1 MKYPMLL
8 INPSIKSNDKLR
20 TEFNAKICLHKK
32 INQVQVPKTFPIMV
46 VLVVLGQEDDNGHH
60 MTKYIVC

>member
-32 INQVQVPKTFPIMV
+32 IDQGQAQNTF
-46 VLVVLGQEDDNGHH
+46 LRTLVLGQEDYRHH
-60 MTKYIVC
+60 MRKYEGVWIGF